1 LTLYKFMAEPVMHM
15 SEKRDCL
22 DIMYEM
28 NMQDLLKNPVIVEV
42 LNLVYEGKFS
52 ISASSIS
59 MS

>member
-1 LTLYKFMAEPVMHM
+1 MAEPVMHM

-28 NMQDLLKNPVIVEV
+28 NMQDLLKNPVVVEV
-42 LNLVYEGKFS
+42 LNLVYEGKYS